1 MAEKNLVEAGLQ
13 SEVEEKKEIE
23 TRPYVPQFEREANGK
38 LSITMDE
45 LAAFLRAM
53 NS

>member
-1 MAEKNLVEAGLQ
+1 MTEQNLVEAGLQ
-13 SEVEEKKEIE
+13 NEVEEVKEVE
-23 TRPYVPQFEREANGK
+23 AESYVPQFEREANGK
-38 LSITMDE
+38 LRITIDE